1 MAGWAVA
8 ALPFTAPWCAR
19 GAARDKEPPAHQG
32 HYQSQPREGSALWF
46 GTTQTACLHGDLAR
60 RGTATSS
67 RMDTGP
73 WAGRA
78 VPPEPATAPQ
88 PALRQANESPGNRSS
103 PRCPKQKEKNKL
115 KC

>member
-88 PALRQANESPGNRSS
+88 ASTERLTRAQEIGRLRDAQSS
-103 PRCPKQKEKNKL
+103 KRKTN
-115 KC
+115 